1 MARTIHNSKACSCCG
16 RLMPVAKR
24 GKRKSCSPQC
34 AVAIAYSRRKDG
46 PQRNPARN
54 SVRTTGQMATT
65 KEATP

>member
-34 AVAIAYSRRKDG
+34 IATLKRWRRKHG
-46 PQRNPARN
+46 AKRTAAHTSERPIGLPA
-54 SVRTTGQMATT
+54 T